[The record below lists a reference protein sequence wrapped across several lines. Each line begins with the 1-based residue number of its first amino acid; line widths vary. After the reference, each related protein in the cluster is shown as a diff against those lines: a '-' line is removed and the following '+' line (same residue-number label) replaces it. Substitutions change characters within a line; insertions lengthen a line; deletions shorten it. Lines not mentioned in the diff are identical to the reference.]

1 MWVIFA
7 DNPKYSCIVVVN
19 APSKGVYYG
28 NLVAGPIFK
37 EVADKVYATSLGIHK
52 EIVKTENIALSRIP
66 YAKDGNYDDLKMI
79 YNHFGIK
86 TKINNTVDEWAKI
99 STGVD
104 EVTISSRKI
113 APIYVADVVGMSIK
127 DALYILENQGL
138 RVVFVGKGTVKNQSI
153 ISGSKIIKGEKIVL
167 TLEL

>member
-1 MWVIFA
+1 
-7 DNPKYSCIVVVN
+7 
-19 APSKGVYYG
+19 
-28 NLVAGPIFK
+28 
-37 EVADKVYATSLGIHK
+37 
-52 EIVKTENIALSRIP
+52 
-66 YAKDGNYDDLKMI
+66 MI

>member
-1 MWVIFA
+1 
-7 DNPKYSCIVVVN
+7 
-19 APSKGVYYG
+19 VYYG

-52 EIVKTENIALSRIP
+52 EINKTENLALSRIP
-66 YAKDGNYDDLKMI
+66 YAKDGNYSDLKTI
-79 YNHFGIK
+79 YTQFNIK
-86 TKINNTVDEWAKI
+86 TKANNSVDEWAKI

-113 APIYVADVVGMSIK
+113 PPIYVADVVGMGIK

-138 RVVFVGKGTVKNQSI
+138 RVVFTGKGVVKNQSI
-153 ISGSKIIKGEKIVL
+153 AVGEKIIKGEKIVL
-167 TLEL
+167 MLEL